1 MFVPAALFAREAF
14 SFKGAGGCMFHYM
27 TMFVCLIASLAY
39 LTMAMGYGK
48 YYVGVGTP
56 DCREFYYARYV
67 DWAFTTP
74 LMLLEVAGIAGAS
87 WDVLLWLLG
96 TDFVMIIAG
105 LIGAFISTEE
115 KWAFWGFGM
124 IVFQPILY
132 YLVFGMDKT
141 AKLNTERENNVEIY
155 RLYKKISLITA
166 VCWTFYPVVWM
177 FCEGAGK
184 WSLDME
190 CFAYTVLDVLSKSVW
205 GMIIC
210 TSRTAVHSLSGSSS
224 ASWEKASK

>member
-1 MFVPAALFAREAF
+1 
-14 SFKGAGGCMFHYM
+14 M

-48 YYVGVGTP
+48 YYVNAGTD

-74 LMLLEVAGIAGAS
+74 LMLLEIAGIAGAS

-105 LIGAFISTEE
+105 LVGALVGGDE
-115 KWAFWGFGM
+115 KWYFWGFGM
-124 IVFQPILY
+124 IVFQPIIY
-132 YLVFGMDKT
+132 YLIFGMDKT
-141 AKLNTERENNVEIY
+141 AKQNSGRENNQEIY
-155 RLYKKISLITA
+155 KLYKKISLITA
-166 VCWTFYPVVWM
+166 VCWTGYPIVWI
-177 FCEGAGK
+177 FCEGTGR

-190 CFAYTVLDVLSKSVW
+190 CFTYTVLDILSKSVW
-205 GMIIC
+205 GIVIC
-210 TSRTAVHSLSGSSS
+210 LSRTAVGSLGGNGGG
-224 ASWEKASK
+224 ASNWQKA